1 MIGRKDEIRRLNGAF
16 SSSQSEFVAVYGRR
30 RIGKTYLITETFN
43 NRFTFHHTGLKEGGT
58 KKQLEHFRLS
68 LRQQGYYDCPRI
80 KDWLEAFFELE
91 RFLGRNESG
100 RKVVFLDEVPWLDTP
115 RSGFL
120 VALEA
125 FWNGWATFRKDIVLV
140 VCGSATS
147 WIVKNIIR
155 NSGGLYN
162 RVRTRI
168 KLFPFTLAECEDY
181 ANRERHL
188 GYGRRELVESYMAL
202 GGVAYYWSLLER
214 GLSPAQNFDRLFFG
228 PQDGLRTEFD
238 ELYRS
243 LFRNPK
249 RYMEVVEL
257 LGSRRRGYTRDEIIQ
272 DLGAVSGGDLTK
284 ILSDL
289 EECGFIR
296 RYMLPT
302 QGKNGGTYQI
312 VDNFTLFYF
321 SFVKDNNVRSGEYW
335 TASVSDGLRNAWH
348 GFAFERICLSHVAQI
363 KAALGISGVETEAYS
378 LRVNPES
385 DSQGAQ
391 IDLLIARRDGIVNL
405 CEMKYVN
412 GKYVISSDEAGR
424 LRHRIEVVRKMFGK
438 NRMVHL
444 TMVTPEGVS
453 QNANRWDVQ
462 SEVKLDDLFRGL

>member
-1 MIGRKDEIRRLNGAF
+1 MIGRKDEIRRLNDAF

-30 RIGKTYLITETFN
+30 RIGKTYLITETFS
-43 NRFTFHHTGLKEGGT
+43 NRFAFHHTGLKEGGT

-91 RFLGRNESG
+91 RFLNRNESG

-181 ANRERHL
+181 ANREL
-188 GYGRRELVESYMAL
+188 YIILLSSGELRKFKLA
-202 GGVAYYWSLLER
+202 A
-214 GLSPAQNFDRLFFG
+214 
-228 PQDGLRTEFD
+228 
-238 ELYRS
+238 S
-243 LFRNPK
+243 LFTHPKVLIMENPFIGLDAETRDQLK
-249 RYMEVVEL
+249 EL
-257 LGSRRRGYTRDEIIQ
+257 LGMLAKEQG
-272 DLGAVSGGDLTK
+272 LGAVSGGDLTK

-296 RYMLPT
+296 KYMLPT
-302 QGKNGGTYQI
+302 QGKNGGTYQL

-321 SFVKDNNVRSGEYW
+321 SFVKGSSARSGEYW
-335 TASVSDGLRNAWH
+335 TASVSDGLRNAWR

-378 LRVNPES
+378 LRVNPDS
-385 DSQGAQ
+385 DFQGAQ

-438 NRMVHL
+438 HRTVHL

-453 QNANRWDVQ
+453 QNANQWDVQ
-462 SEVKLDDLFRGL
+462 SEVILDDLFREW